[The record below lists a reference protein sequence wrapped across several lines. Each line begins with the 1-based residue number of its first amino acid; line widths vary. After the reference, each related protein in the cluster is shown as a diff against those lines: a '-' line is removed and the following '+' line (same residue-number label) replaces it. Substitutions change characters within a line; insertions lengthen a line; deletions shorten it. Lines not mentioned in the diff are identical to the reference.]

1 LARSAPRRPPRGS
14 HDRPVEVQGP
24 LFVGDVRSRGLDLR
38 PLGDKVGRG
47 LRLDGS
53 AGDVF
58 DVVAHELAFPFGHSS
73 HSVAAV
79 DDLPEGE

>member
-1 LARSAPRRPPRGS
+1 
-14 HDRPVEVQGP
+14 
-24 LFVGDVRSRGLDLR
+24 LDLR